1 MSYPPYR
8 KIKKITEME
17 SIITEKE
24 QLLLSISESITAVT
38 ELLNELG
45 KRYRQG
51 GKAKVGV
58 LNFLLKCS
66 S

>member
-1 MSYPPYR
+1 
-8 KIKKITEME
+8 ME